1 MRTAP
6 AHLTFAPAKAGAA
19 IGLAQG
25 RQRPPPSQGLRLYEV
40 GPRTLWV
47 EAKRLRLYVR
57 GGHGPCEA
65 VQVREISM
73 SNLFT
78 FVLVVQALVAAVMIG
93 VILMQKSEGGGLGV
107 GGSPAGL
114 LSARGAADFMT
125 RATTILAT
133 LFVGLSILLAA
144 MASVG
149 RGGSSIDTSLSKTAQ
164 QSGGAAAGP
173 SSLTGP
179 AQGAPGAAPATPA
192 TDDPLAAAAAAAA
205 APEAPAQ
212 GAPAKK

>member
-1 MRTAP
+1 
-6 AHLTFAPAKAGAA
+6 
-19 IGLAQG
+19 
-25 RQRPPPSQGLRLYEV
+25 
-40 GPRTLWV
+40 
-47 EAKRLRLYVR
+47 
-57 GGHGPCEA
+57 
-65 VQVREISM
+65 M

-78 FVLVVQALVAAVMIG
+78 FLLVVQALIAAAMIA

-125 RATTILAT
+125 RATTVLAT

-149 RGGSSIDTSLSKTAQ
+149 RGGSTIDTSLSKAAQ
-164 QSGGAAAGP
+164 QTGGTAAP

-179 AQGAPGAAPATPA
+179 AQQPAEGAAPAAPA
-192 TDDPLAAAAAAAA
+192 SDDPLAAASAAATAQD
-205 APEAPAQ
+205 APAPAQ
-212 GAPAKK
+212 APPARK

>member
-1 MRTAP
+1 
-6 AHLTFAPAKAGAA
+6 
-19 IGLAQG
+19 
-25 RQRPPPSQGLRLYEV
+25 
-40 GPRTLWV
+40 
-47 EAKRLRLYVR
+47 
-57 GGHGPCEA
+57 
-65 VQVREISM
+65 M

-78 FVLVVQALVAAVMIG
+78 FVLVVQAVVAAVMIG

-149 RGGSSIDTSLSKTAQ
+149 RSGSTIDTTLSKTAAQ
-164 QSGGAAAGP
+164 QSGTAGTGR

-179 AQGAPGAAPATPA
+179 AQPAAPT

-205 APEAPAQ
+205 APEAPAAQ
-212 GAPAKK
+212 PGAPAKK

>member
-1 MRTAP
+1 
-6 AHLTFAPAKAGAA
+6 
-19 IGLAQG
+19 
-25 RQRPPPSQGLRLYEV
+25 
-40 GPRTLWV
+40 
-47 EAKRLRLYVR
+47 
-57 GGHGPCEA
+57 
-65 VQVREISM
+65 M

-78 FVLVVQALVAAVMIG
+78 FVLVIQALVAAVMIG

-125 RATTILAT
+125 RATTILAC

-149 RGGSSIDTSLSKTAQ
+149 RSGSTIDTTLSKTAQ
-164 QSGGAAAGP
+164 PQSSGAAAGP

-179 AQGAPGAAPATPA
+179 AQPAPGAAQGAAPAS
-192 TDDPLAAAAAAAA
+192 DDPLAAAAAAAA
-205 APEAPAQ
+205 QDAPAKGAQ
-212 GAPAKK
+212 TGAPAKK

>member
-1 MRTAP
+1 
-6 AHLTFAPAKAGAA
+6 
-19 IGLAQG
+19 
-25 RQRPPPSQGLRLYEV
+25 
-40 GPRTLWV
+40 
-47 EAKRLRLYVR
+47 
-57 GGHGPCEA
+57 
-65 VQVREISM
+65 M
-73 SNLFT
+73 SSLFT
-78 FVLVVQALVAAVMIG
+78 FILVLQALVAAVMIG

-149 RGGSSIDTSLSKTAQ
+149 RGGSTIDTSLSKTAQ
-164 QSGGAAAGP
+164 TSGAAPA

-179 AQGAPGAAPATPA
+179 AQPAQAAPTGTAPVA
-192 TDDPLAAAAAAAA
+192 ASDDPLAAAAAAASQEA
-205 APEAPAQ
+205 APAPAQ
-212 GAPAKK
+212 APAKK

>member
-1 MRTAP
+1 
-6 AHLTFAPAKAGAA
+6 
-19 IGLAQG
+19 
-25 RQRPPPSQGLRLYEV
+25 
-40 GPRTLWV
+40 
-47 EAKRLRLYVR
+47 
-57 GGHGPCEA
+57 
-65 VQVREISM
+65 M

-78 FVLVVQALVAAVMIG
+78 FVLVVQALVAAAMIG

-133 LFVGLSILLAA
+133 LFVALSILLAA

-149 RGGSSIDTSLSKTAQ
+149 RSGSTIDTSLSKTAQ
-164 QSGGAAAGP
+164 PQTGGP

-179 AQGAPGAAPATPA
+179 AQQPAAQGGQAGAPVGAAPAPA
-192 TDDPLAAAAAAAA
+192 SDDPLAAAAAAATQETPA
-205 APEAPAQ
+205 TPAQ
-212 GAPAKK
+212 GTQAPPAKK